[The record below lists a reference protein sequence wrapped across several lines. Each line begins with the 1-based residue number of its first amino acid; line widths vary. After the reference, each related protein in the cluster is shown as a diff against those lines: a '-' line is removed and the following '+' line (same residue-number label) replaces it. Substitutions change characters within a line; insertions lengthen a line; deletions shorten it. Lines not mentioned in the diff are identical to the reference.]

1 MHIQAL
7 PRPFAPQPMPER
19 QPHCSAPQ
27 PAPAPPLGDD
37 TIRRTVLERFA
48 AQPWWDAAH
57 ANVFVDHGT
66 VVLQGL
72 ASGRAA
78 RAAARRLAL
87 AVAGVRGVWDARVPR
102 REWQALA

>member
-1 MHIQAL
+1 MHTQAL
-7 PRPFAPQPMPER
+7 PRPLAPQPKPQR
-19 QPHCSAPQ
+19 QPRGNTQQ
-27 PAPAPPLGDD
+27 PAPAPPLGDA

-57 ANVFVDHGT
+57 ANVFVDGGT

-78 RAAARRLAL
+78 RAAARQLAL
-87 AVAGVRGVWDARVPR
+87 AVNGVRGVWDARVPR

>member
-1 MHIQAL
+1 MHTQAL
-7 PRPFAPQPMPER
+7 PRPLAPQPKPQR
-19 QPHCSAPQ
+19 QPLRSAPQ
-27 PAPAPPLGDD
+27 PALAPPLGDEA
-37 TIRRTVLERFA
+37 IRRTVLERFA

-57 ANVFVDHGT
+57 ANVFVDKGT

-72 ASGRAA
+72 ASGRAS